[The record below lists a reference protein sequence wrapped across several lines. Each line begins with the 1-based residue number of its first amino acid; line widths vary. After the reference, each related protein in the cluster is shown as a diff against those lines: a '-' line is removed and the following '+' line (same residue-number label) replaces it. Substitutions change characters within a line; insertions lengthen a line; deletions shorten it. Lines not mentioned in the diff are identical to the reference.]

1 LTVGVVQYD
10 ERKRLIYIMKLMDF
24 KIGDTVVENGNPD
37 TKWIVFQI
45 DGEETVLCRKD
56 GYFNDMKT
64 IYDSSNVNFEAA
76 GRTELRIKRERKTV
90 AREEQKELFKKGHKN
105 IQTLEE
111 KHSHRKIKPQEVA
124 EMAGCNVKRV
134 LDAIRDDE
142 LPAENTSQN
151 SGKGSRYEIKLELA
165 KQWVEVFKA
174 SNPKNKKGNS
184 KEIFLTPNEVMAK
197 TKLSAAI
204 IRPAIK
210 SGELKST
217 NVNPNGKVPRYI
229 CAPDDVEK
237 WFASYQKRRR

>member
-1 LTVGVVQYD
+1 
-10 ERKRLIYIMKLMDF
+10 MKLMDF
-24 KIGDTVVENGNPD
+24 KIGDTVVEKGNSE
-37 TKWIVFQI
+37 TKWVVFQI

-64 IYDSSNVNFEAA
+64 IYDSSNANFEAA

-90 AREEQKELFKKGHKN
+90 AREEQKELFKKGQKN
-105 IQTLEE
+105 FQTIEE
-111 KHSHRKIKPQEVA
+111 KMSNRKLKPQEVA
-124 EMAGCNVKRV
+124 EMAGCNVKLV

-142 LPAENTSQN
+142 LPAENTSRN
-151 SGKGSRYEIKLELA
+151 SGKGSRYEIKPELA
-165 KQWVEVFKA
+165 KQWAEVFKA
-174 SNPKNKKGNS
+174 LSPKS
-184 KEIFLTPNEVMAK
+184 KNGKSGRGEEIFLTPNEVMAK

-229 CAPDDVEK
+229 CAPADVEK
-237 WFASYQKRRR
+237 WFASYQRRGE